1 MNLVLVDKWLF
12 LLLGQCLSSMEW
24 IGSLICIVI
33 LIISLTV
40 GLCDVL

>member
-1 MNLVLVDKWLF
+1 MDLVLVDKLLF
-12 LLLGQCLSSMEW
+12 LLFGRCLSSMEW

-33 LIISLTV
+33 LIITLSV